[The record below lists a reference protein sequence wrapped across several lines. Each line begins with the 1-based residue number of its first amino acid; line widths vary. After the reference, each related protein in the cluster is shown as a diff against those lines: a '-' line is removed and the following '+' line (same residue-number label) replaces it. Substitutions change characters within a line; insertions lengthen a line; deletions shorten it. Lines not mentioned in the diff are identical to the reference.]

1 MKKNDMKTM
10 SLKLKD
16 DMKII
21 FLKLK
26 NEYLGRGFAM
36 FCGAVIVI
44 LTFAII
50 LFITT
55 KGLNTFIQHGYS
67 IFHFI
72 FSGAW
77 NPEGSG
83 EGLSPEFG
91 TLIFIM
97 GSSVVS
103 FLAVL
108 VSAPIGVALAVFMN
122 VISPKLGT
130 KILQPAMEL
139 FVGIPSVVYGWIGVS
154 VLVPFIKLWFGGIG
168 FSLLAGVLVIS
179 VMILPTITSISSD
192 AIKTIPKDYIEAS
205 YGLGATRWQTI
216 IKVIIPAAKSGI
228 LTGIVL
234 GVARAFGE
242 ALAVQ
247 MVIGNSVTFPKGL
260 LGTTSTLTSI
270 LTMDMANTI
279 YGTAWNDALWS
290 MALLLLII
298 SFIFILIIRK
308 LGKRGEA

>member
-1 MKKNDMKTM
+1 MKKNDMKT
-10 SLKLKD
+10 
-16 DMKII
+16 I

-26 NEYLGRGFAM
+26 NEYLGRGFAT

-44 LTFAII
+44 LTFSII
-50 LFITT
+50 FFLTT
-55 KGLNTFIQHGYS
+55 KGLNTFVKHGYS

-72 FSGAW
+72 FSGNW

-83 EGLSPEFG
+83 ESPSPQFG
-91 TLIFIM
+91 TLIFIL
-97 GSSVVS
+97 GSSIVS

-108 VSAPIGVALAVFMN
+108 ISAPIGVALAVFMN

-130 KILQPAMEL
+130 KVLQPAIEL

-168 FSLLAGVLVIS
+168 FSLLAGVIVIS
-179 VMILPTITSISSD
+179 IMILPTITSIASD

-234 GVARAFGE
+234 GVSRAFGE

>member
-1 MKKNDMKTM
+1 MKNNNIK
-10 SLKLKD
+10 
-16 DMKII
+16 KIG
-21 FLKLK
+21 LKLK
-26 NEYLGRGFAM
+26 NEYLGRGYATL
-36 FCGAVIVI
+36 CGAIIVL
-44 LTFAII
+44 LTFTII
-50 LFITT
+50 IFLTT
-55 KGLNTFIQHGYS
+55 KGLSTFTKHGYS
-67 IFHFI
+67 IFKFI
-72 FSGAW
+72 ASGDW
-77 NPEGSG
+77 NPDGNGG
-83 EGLSPEFG
+83 EVPPQFG
-91 TLIFIM
+91 ALIFVIA
-97 GSSVVS
+97 SSVVS
-103 FLAVL
+103 LLAVI
-108 VSAPIGVALAVFMN
+108 VSAPVGVALAVFMN

-130 KILQPAMEL
+130 KVLQPAIEL

-154 VLVPFIKLWFGGIG
+154 VLVPFIKMSFGGIG

-216 IKVIIPAAKSGI
+216 IKVIVPAAKSGI

-234 GVARAFGE
+234 GVSRAFGE

-247 MVIGNSVTFPKGL
+247 MVIGNSITFPNGL

-279 YGTAWNDALWS
+279 SGTAWNDALWS

-298 SFIFILIIRK
+298 SFIFIIIIRK
-308 LGKRGEA
+308 IGKRGEV

>member
-1 MKKNDMKTM
+1 MKKNDIKT
-10 SLKLKD
+10 
-16 DMKII
+16 I

-26 NEYLGRGFAM
+26 NEYLGRSFSI

-44 LTFAII
+44 LTFSII
-50 LFITT
+50 LFLTA
-55 KGLNTFIQHGYS
+55 KGLNTFTKHGYS
-67 IFHFI
+67 IFHFLT
-72 FSGAW
+72 SADW
-77 NPEGSG
+77 NPDGSG
-83 EGLSPEFG
+83 ETVPPQFG
-91 TLIFIM
+91 ALIFVV
-97 GSSVVS
+97 GSSLVS
-103 FLAVL
+103 FLAVV

-130 KILQPAMEL
+130 KVLQPAIEL
-139 FVGIPSVVYGWIGVS
+139 FVGIPSVVYGWIGIS
-154 VLVPFIKLWFGGIG
+154 VLVPLIKIWFGGIG

-179 VMILPTITSISSD
+179 VMILPTIASISSD
-192 AIKTIPKDYIEAS
+192 AIRTIPKDYIEAS

-228 LTGIVL
+228 FTGIVL
-234 GVARAFGE
+234 GVSRAFGE

-260 LGTTSTLTSI
+260 LGTTTTLTSI

-279 YGTAWNDALWS
+279 NGTDWNDALWS

-298 SFIFILIIRK
+298 SFVFILIIRK
-308 LGKRGEA
+308 IGKRGEV

>member
-1 MKKNDMKTM
+1 MKKMLLLIKKHM
-10 SLKLKD
+10 
-16 DMKII
+16 MPI

-26 NEYLGRGFAM
+26 NEYLGRGFATL
-36 FCGAVIVI
+36 CGAIIVI

-50 LFITT
+50 FFLTT
-55 KGLNTFIQHGYS
+55 KGLNTFIKHGYS
-67 IFHFI
+67 IFQFI
-72 FSGAW
+72 FSGNW
-77 NPEGSG
+77 NPEGS
-83 EGLSPEFG
+83 EESLSPQFG
-91 TLIFIM
+91 TLVFIL
-97 GSSVVS
+97 GSTVVS
-103 FLAVL
+103 FLAVV

-122 VISPKLGT
+122 VISPKIGT
-130 KILQPAMEL
+130 KVLQPAIEL

-154 VLVPFIKLWFGGIG
+154 VLVPIIKVFFGGIG
-168 FSLLAGVLVIS
+168 FSLLAGVMVIS

-234 GVARAFGE
+234 GVSRAFGE

-247 MVIGNSVTFPKGL
+247 MVIGNSVTFPKSL
-260 LGTTSTLTSI
+260 LGTTATLTSI

-290 MALLLLII
+290 MALLLLVI
-298 SFIFILIIRK
+298 SFVFIIIIRK
-308 LGKRGEA
+308 LGKRGEV

>member
-1 MKKNDMKTM
+1 MKKNDMKT
-10 SLKLKD
+10 
-16 DMKII
+16 I
-21 FLKLK
+21 FLQLK

-50 LFITT
+50 LFLTT
-55 KGLNTFIQHGYS
+55 KGLNTFIKHGYS
-67 IFHFI
+67 IFHFV
-72 FSGAW
+72 FSGNW

-83 EGLSPEFG
+83 EALTPEFG
-91 TLIFIM
+91 TLIFIL

-108 VSAPIGVALAVFMN
+108 ISAPIGVALAVFMN

-130 KILQPAMEL
+130 KVLQPDMEL

-179 VMILPTITSISSD
+179 VMILPTITSIASD

-247 MVIGNSVTFPKGL
+247 MVIGNSITFPKGL